1 MSFVFAFKIVKN
13 NNLKNN
19 NLFITPV
26 FFISYKLDEK
36 EDDL

>member
-1 MSFVFAFKIVKN
+1 MSFVFAFKIV
-13 NNLKNN
+13 KNN